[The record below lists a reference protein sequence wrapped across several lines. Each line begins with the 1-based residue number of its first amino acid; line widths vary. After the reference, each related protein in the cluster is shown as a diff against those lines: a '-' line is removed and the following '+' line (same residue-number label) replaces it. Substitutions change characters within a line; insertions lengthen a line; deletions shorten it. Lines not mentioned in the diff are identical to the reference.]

1 MRYFFRMLMYCI
13 GLLFMAIGVT
23 FSVKSNLGVSP
34 VNSIPY
40 VISIISGLDQG
51 ICVTFIFFIY
61 VIIQMFILKKEFNKI
76 DLLQIICASLFGY
89 FVSFSNMVFSFTPSE
104 DYSIRMIY
112 MIISII
118 LVGIGVFLYLEARLI
133 PLPAEGVMLA
143 LKKKTIFEFHK
154 IKIGFDLSTV
164 IIAIILSYIFL
175 KNIYGVREGT
185 ILAALFVG
193 KIVQLI
199 SKLLKKQIEAL
210 QIYLHSIEEK

>member
-1 MRYFFRMLMYCI
+1 
-13 GLLFMAIGVT
+13 MAIGVT

-40 VISIISGLDQG
+40 IISVISGLDQG
-51 ICVTFIFFIY
+51 LCVSLIFFIY
-61 VIIQMFILKKEFNKI
+61 VIIQIFILKKEFNKI
-76 DLLQIICASLFGY
+76 DLLQILCASLFGY
-89 FVSFSNMVFSFTPSE
+89 FVSFSNMIFSFTPSE
-104 DYSIRMIY
+104 NYYVRMCY

-118 LVGIGVFLYLEARLI
+118 LVGIGVFLYLEAKLI

-164 IIAIILSYIFL
+164 IIAVILSYIFL
-175 KNIYGVREGT
+175 RNIYGVREGT

-199 SKLLKKQIEAL
+199 SKLLEKQIKAIQL
-210 QIYLHSIEEK
+210 YLHSIEE